1 MGEGGHGAGPLIL
14 CPLYGKPR
22 RRLSH
27 TAGSVRKECARLT
40 LCLVQKDPDLALRIV
55 KRRQVERGE
64 LGRGIAVRDD
74 DALGSAF
81 VHCHA
86 IPLPG
91 NNQKTNSPDGT
102 WPAARPATHRSTPVR
117 VQEGRHGA
125 AHVCGVIGQPRS
137 PHRRETSSVNGLRS
151 AVTDASIASESLV
164 RHRRL
169 LGSRAMQDEGQLLL
183 VPRAPRTKYPA
194 EPPLVYLGR
203 TPWVILSAM
212 LLPHGPCI
220 PAACAIQLNLVF
232 SKPCTPPF

>member
-1 MGEGGHGAGPLIL
+1 MA
-14 CPLYGKPR
+14 
-22 RRLSH
+22 
-27 TAGSVRKECARLT
+27 
-40 LCLVQKDPDLALRIV
+40 
-55 KRRQVERGE
+55 
-64 LGRGIAVRDD
+64 
-74 DALGSAF
+74 
-81 VHCHA
+81 
-86 IPLPG
+86 
-91 NNQKTNSPDGT
+91 
-102 WPAARPATHRSTPVR
+102 AARPGPTHRSTPVR

-203 TPWVILSAM
+203 TPGVILSAM

-220 PAACAIQLNLVF
+220 PTTCSIQLDLVF
-232 SKPCTPPF
+232 SKPCTQPFQRRMSPVTSYRCSLIRQLPLDQPLKPTLLPSVRF